1 MNAAAGAW
9 LIYMTIV
16 PNGIEYTYLQEFSS
30 LRLCNE
36 QAEVMRSVGRDA
48 VATPTKAI
56 DCTDVPPPVEGPR
69 FFKPL

>member
-1 MNAAAGAW
+1 MNAATAAW

-30 LRLCNE
+30 LKACSE
-36 QAEVMRSVGRDA
+36 QADIMRQMGRGA
-48 VATPTKAI
+48 VDTPAKVI
-56 DCTDVPPPVEGPR
+56 DCTNVPPPAEGPR